1 MVFGEAAKKFLADDK
16 GENRVAEKLHLL
28 VIRRIHS
35 RASRSTLRLHFPRI
49 GGVGERLLQQV
60 AAPEAMP
67 ESILQQRKVMRIEL
81 HSRLVMSGLTT
92 SAATHAKGYNIQ
104 FTLPQCGAAG
114 GVVFDGWVVV
124 A

>member
-35 RASRSTLRLHFPRI
+35 RASRSTLRLQFPRI

-60 AAPEAMP
+60 TAAEAMP

-81 HSRLVMSGLTT
+81 HSRSNQRFPFSG
-92 SAATHAKGYNIQ
+92 
-104 FTLPQCGAAG
+104 TLKSVEDIP
-114 GVVFDGWVVV
+114 
-124 A
+124 